1 MVAMHE
7 RRNAYS
13 NAAACGK
20 EPTLIR
26 IDEYPLICSTVR
38 WDDMSVGTCPVTLP
52 WSSKWTDAVAH
63 LKSKKIMRLL
73 AWGDSTGGGRCR
85 FEYANGRITA
95 PHKGSS
101 DLAQQ
106 SLSLLCSVVKPIAE
120 RHAELFTGEESFFT
134 RGRMRFDFNAS
145 INLRDYI
152 CVRIVLHVSASCGTV
167 YTLTLLPDATSRIA
181 LQSVTPAA
189 LVPSVGGEHVDDVAL
204 RQRAKPL
211 SGKRE
216 GAT

>member
-1 MVAMHE
+1 
-7 RRNAYS
+7 
-13 NAAACGK
+13 
-20 EPTLIR
+20 LIR
-26 IDEYPLICSTVR
+26 FDEYPQLCSTVR
-38 WDDMSVGTCPVTLP
+38 WDAMSVGTCPVTLP

-63 LKSKKIMRLL
+63 LRSKKIVRLL

-85 FEYANGRITA
+85 VEYADQSVTVAGT
-95 PHKGSS
+95 GGS
-101 DLAQQ
+101 DLTEWAS
-106 SLSLLCSVVKPIAE
+106 SLFSSVVKPIAE
-120 RHAELFTGEESFFT
+120 RHAQLFSGEQSFFT
-134 RGRMRFDFNAS
+134 YGRKRFDFNAS
-145 INLRDYI
+145 IDLRADI
-152 CVRIVLHVSASCGTV
+152 CVQIVVHASASCGTV

-189 LVPSVGGEHVDDVAL
+189 LVPPVGGEHVDDVVL

>member
-1 MVAMHE
+1 MKTTT
-7 RRNAYS
+7 S
-13 NAAACGK
+13 TPPSGK

-26 IDEYPLICSTVR
+26 FDEYPQLCTTVR

-63 LKSKKIMRLL
+63 LSSKKIVRLL

-85 FEYANGRITA
+85 CEYANGHTTA
-95 PHKGSS
+95 ACEGSS

-106 SLSLLCSVVKPIAE
+106 SLSLFCSVVKPIAE
-120 RHAELFTGEESFFT
+120 RHAQLFSGEESFFT
-134 RGRMRFDFNAS
+134 HGRMRFDFNAS
-145 INLRDYI
+145 IDLRDYI

-167 YTLTLLPDATSRIA
+167 YTLSLLPDATSRLA

-189 LVPSVGGEHVDDVAL
+189 LVPPEGGEHVDDVAL
-204 RQRAKPL
+204 RRRAKPL
-211 SGKRE
+211 SGKGE